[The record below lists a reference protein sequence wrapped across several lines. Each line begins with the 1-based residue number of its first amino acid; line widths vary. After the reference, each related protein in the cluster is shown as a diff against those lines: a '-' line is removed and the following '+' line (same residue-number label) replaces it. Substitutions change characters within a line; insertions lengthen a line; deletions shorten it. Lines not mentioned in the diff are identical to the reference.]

1 MALNK
6 KDKLFIE
13 EMARALVDEC
23 RVQSKYAGVDQ
34 IEVDGKTYLTEKKP
48 EATVRISKNDL
59 REASGRAHVRQAYLE
74 EVAKAFTKTEEVT
87 AVVQDGAVFV
97 KAVPLQSIEKPLSVH
112 QLKGR
117 QAHNS
122 QVIAKED
129 SEDDK

>member
-13 EMARALVDEC
+13 EVTKALVDEC
-23 RVQSKYAGVDQ
+23 RVQSKCAGVDQ
-34 IEVDGKTYLTEKKP
+34 VEIDGKTHLVETKP
-48 EATVRISKNDL
+48 EATVRISKSDL
-59 REASGRAHVRQAYLE
+59 REASGRAHVRQTYLE

-87 AVVQDGAVFV
+87 AVVQNGAVLV
-97 KAVPLQSIEKPLSVH
+97 KAVPLQSIEKPLSVR

-122 QVIAKED
+122 QVIAKEN